1 MSARLPLL
9 AKLGLAAGLA
19 LLGWVLCRRGI
30 VLSDEGYLLL
40 QSYDLLHGKVMYR
53 DLDSFVAP
61 GVWFLLAA
69 LFRLVE
75 PSVLITRGV
84 ALLGYLAAAAV
95 SWRIVRRIS
104 GARWAAA
111 AVIAYGVMSVWAFP
125 AWTFSFYSPYSALFA
140 LLALDRLLTWGDS
153 RRSIDLLAIGLA
165 VGLSTTF
172 KQNYGA
178 FAAMA
183 AAVGTFCFCLRD
195 APRLTVA
202 LGRTV
207 LAGLWIVAGTVIA
220 IAPTIAYLAAN
231 DALGDAFQSLAIAP
245 FTEFATRHAIPYMP
259 LSELWHNTLLIGPNR
274 LLYGAY
280 PLSNSPGF
288 ITMLSP
294 LERDVVSRLH
304 VLAYWLPPLLFAWG
318 TALAVTRERDREW
331 DPRIACVLAMA
342 IGVFLGVF
350 PRADYAHLVHV
361 YQPVLPLAAIV
372 VERTYAR
379 LVVERRGL
387 GRAVVGTAAVVLA
400 AFGIVAADWVDYI
413 RDTHS
418 ARIVHRRGGVLLDP
432 LEADMLNY
440 EVSALQSVT
449 QPGEHVLTM
458 PALSMIN
465 FLADRPVPGKYYNLY
480 GVHIG
485 HDEGRGV
492 VEAAER
498 DGVQWVVA
506 HYFNFFSD
514 AGVMSSFAPRLI
526 EYVRRTFKIE
536 REIGTDVHMFMKRR
550 PAPLPVASPVD
561 LRTSCDISRTPI
573 GDRVVISHLLFDTLF
588 HMHGKGKL
596 NSTSRRDTVCTVRVE
611 QGARFYFMVDYRQPS
626 EINRDSFLRARVW
639 AISAADAA
647 SGKFTLPDDLDSG
660 AIPPRFALDIPLATA
675 EGWMSLPPTEHTID
689 LSDIAGAEGGDA
701 VIILRSTFEGDAVSI
716 PYDYRGLGVEWHDL
730 RLGGADL
737 AAVVAGENARP

>member
-1 MSARLPLL
+1 MSARLPLP
-9 AKLGLAAGLA
+9 AKLTLAAALV
-19 LLGWVLCRRGI
+19 LLGWFLCRRGI

-40 QSYDLLHGKVMYR
+40 QSYDLLHGKVIYR

-69 LFRLVE
+69 LFRVVE
-75 PSVLITRGV
+75 PSVLVTRGL
-84 ALLGYLAAAAV
+84 ALLGYLASAGV
-95 SWRIVRRIS
+95 CWRIVRRVS
-104 GARWAAA
+104 GERWAVAA
-111 AVIAYGVMSVWAFP
+111 IVGYGAMSVWAFP
-125 AWTFSFYSPYSALFA
+125 AWTFSFYSPYSSLFA
-140 LLALDRLLTWGDS
+140 LLALERLLAWGES
-153 RRSIDLLAIGLA
+153 RRSIDLLAVGLA

-178 FAAMA
+178 FAAVA
-183 AAVGTFCFCLRD
+183 VAVGTFCFCLRD
-195 APRLTVA
+195 APRLAPA

-207 LAGLWIVAGTVIA
+207 VSGLLIVAGTMIA
-220 IAPTIAYLAAN
+220 VVPTIVYLAMH
-231 DALGDAFQSLAIAP
+231 DALGDAFQSLAVAP
-245 FTEFATRHAIPYMP
+245 FTEFATRHAIPYMQ
-259 LSELWHNTLLIGPNR
+259 LSELWRNTLLLGPNR

-280 PLSNSPGF
+280 PLSSNPGYA
-288 ITMLSP
+288 TMLSP
-294 LERDVVSRLH
+294 LARDVVARLH

-318 TALAVTRERDREW
+318 ALLAATRERDRAW
-331 DPRIACVLAMA
+331 DPRVAAVVAMA

-379 LVVERRGL
+379 LTIDRRVL
-387 GRAVVGTAAVVLA
+387 ARAIVGGAAAVLI
-400 AFGIVAADWVDYI
+400 AFSAVAAEWVNYL
-413 RDTHS
+413 RNTHS
-418 ARIVHRRGGVLLDP
+418 MRIVHRRGGVLLDP
-432 LEADMLNY
+432 LEADMLNF
-440 EVSALQSVT
+440 EVSLIQSLT

-458 PALSMIN
+458 PALSMLN

-498 DGVQWVVA
+498 DNVQWVIA

-514 AGVMSSFAPRLI
+514 AGVMSAFAPRLI

-536 REIGTDVHMFMKRR
+536 RTIGTDIHMFMKRR
-550 PAPLPVASPVD
+550 PEPLPITSPVD
-561 LRTSCDISRTPI
+561 LRKSCDVSRSVV
-573 GDRVVISHLLFDTLF
+573 GDRVAITHLLFDTLY

-596 NSTSRRDTVCTVRVE
+596 NTTSRRDTVCNVHVE
-611 QGARFYFMVDYRQPS
+611 PGGTFYFMLDHRQPS
-626 EINRDSFLRARVW
+626 GIKRDSWLLARVW
-639 AISAADAA
+639 VISAADAA
-647 SGKFTLPDDLDSG
+647 SGAVTLPDDLDNG
-660 AIPPRFALDIPLATA
+660 KIQPRFAMDLPLASA
-675 EGWMSLPPTEHTID
+675 DGWLSAPPTEHVID
-689 LSDIAGAEGGDA
+689 LSDFAGVEGGDA
-701 VIILRSTFEGDAVSI
+701 MIILRSTFEGDVISI

-737 AAVVAGENARP
+737 AAVVAGESARP